1 MNVRKIFEGQL
12 HNWFN
17 EYYLSDELK
26 KKLKFDENK
35 EKDVF
40 FIEFDDYVK
49 KFRSTTI
56 CATNWKNLSKQAG
69 LERFQFNHE
78 FAHEA
83 DEDSSFEQ
91 QLATSTVCFKLEV
104 E

>member
-1 MNVRKIFEGQL
+1 VKLNVWYS
-12 HNWFN
+12 WFN

-40 FIEFDDYVK
+40 FIEFEDYVK

-69 LERFQFNHE
+69 LERFQLNHE

-83 DEDSSFEQ
+83 NEDSSFEL
-91 QLATSTVCFKLEV
+91 QLATSTVCFKLQV
-104 E
+104 ES